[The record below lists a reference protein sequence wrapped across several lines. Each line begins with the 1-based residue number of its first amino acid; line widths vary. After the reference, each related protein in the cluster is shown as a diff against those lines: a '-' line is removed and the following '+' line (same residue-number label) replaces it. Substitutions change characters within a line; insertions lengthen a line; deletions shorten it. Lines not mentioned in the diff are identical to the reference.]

1 MCQFQ
6 YQIGHCE
13 IAMDTSMTNPLS
25 ATITNKGRNWF
36 ARTPWL
42 PRIALNSLIFSC
54 SPAIGGPH
62 FLLQDLAQRPP
73 ERSLEYP
80 RRRARNWA
88 GDQHAVLRIFPQAR
102 TVGASFDDRSNSRP
116 PSHRNWPSQG
126 GPCTQGR
133 PPRCTPSAPSPP
145 SSSPSSSGGLPTTMF
160 GFSTAERMSAVHYVI
175 YRRFNRNRSA
185 NRKSLNIID
194 TDYPQFI

>member
-25 ATITNKGRNWF
+25 ARITNKGRNWF

-42 PRIALNSLIFSC
+42 RRISLNSLRFSC
-54 SPAIGGPH
+54 SPAVGGHTFYWKISPNI
-62 FLLQDLAQRPP
+62 LLSAAW
-73 ERSLEYP
+73 EYP

-88 GDQHAVLRIFPQAR
+88 AGQHAVLRIHRRAR
-102 TVGASFDDRSNSRP
+102 LVLLLTIDQIRDPITPKLALLGRAL
-116 PSHRNWPSQG
+116 HA
-126 GPCTQGR
+126 GR
-133 PPRCTPSAPSPP
+133 PPRFTPSAPSRP

-160 GFSTAERMSAVHYVI
+160 GSSAAGRMSAVHYVI

-185 NRKSLNIID
+185 NRKSLNIVD
-194 TDYPQFI
+194 TDYPQLI